1 MKINFGYVVE
11 LQLIRSWF
19 YDRKRIR
26 YFEKNW
32 KCSSAPSLDG
42 EAPICEE
49 MLDTILEKLRKLDD
63 EELVKE
69 LSKLSYTD
77 RWCISAYVIEELA
90 YEDRRKVAEPY
101 VIDYDKELEPTDFS

>member
-1 MKINFGYVVE
+1 MIERE
-11 LQLIRSWF
+11 LDIL
-19 YDRKRIR
+19 K
-26 YFEKNW
+26 KNW

-69 LSKLSYTD
+69 
-77 RWCISAYVIEELA
+77 
-90 YEDRRKVAEPY
+90 
-101 VIDYDKELEPTDFS
+101 